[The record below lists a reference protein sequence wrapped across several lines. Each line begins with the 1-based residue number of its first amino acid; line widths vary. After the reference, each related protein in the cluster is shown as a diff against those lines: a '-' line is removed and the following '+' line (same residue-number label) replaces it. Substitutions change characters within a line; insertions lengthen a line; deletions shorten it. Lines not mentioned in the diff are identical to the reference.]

1 MDNGWYKIMKLNK
14 KNIKM
19 EVKGGGKIKLDVNG
33 QKVSKSI
40 DRNKQRK
47 DRIAKEKKEKDKN
60 QRIKVIQD
68 RIDTMYGQF
77 NRNKDK
83 HNSLKNIE
91 QRKELDKRIIQLQK
105 EKEQVRSTALKEI
118 ADM

>member
-1 MDNGWYKIMKLNK
+1 MGNGWYKIMKLNK

-33 QKVSKSI
+33 QKVTKSI

-83 HNSLKNIE
+83 HDSKKNRDG
-91 QRKELDKRIIQLQK
+91 RKDLDSQVIQLNN
-105 EKEQVRSTALKEI
+105 EISAIRSE
-118 ADM
+118 

>member
-1 MDNGWYKIMKLNK
+1 
-14 KNIKM
+14 M

-33 QKVSKSI
+33 QKVTKSI

-83 HNSLKNIE
+83 HNSKKNIDG
-91 QRKELDKRIIQLQK
+91 RKDLDSQVIQLNN
-105 EKEQVRSTALKEI
+105 EISAIRSE
-118 ADM
+118 

>member
-1 MDNGWYKIMKLNK
+1 MKVSR
-14 KNIKM
+14 KNIKV
-19 EVKGGGKIKLDVNG
+19 EVKGNGKIQTDVNG
-33 QKVSKSI
+33 QKLTKPI

-47 DRIAKEKKEKDKN
+47 DRIAKENKEKDKN

-83 HNSLKNIE
+83 HHSKKNIDG
-91 QRKELDKRIIQLQK
+91 RKDLDSQVIQLNN
-105 EKEQVRSTALKEI
+105 EISAIRSE
-118 ADM
+118 

>member
-33 QKVSKSI
+33 QKVSKPI

-83 HNSLKNIE
+83 VDSLKNNE
-91 QRKELDKRIIQLQK
+91 QRKELNSQVIQLNN
-105 EKEQVRSTALKEI
+105 EISAIRSE
-118 ADM
+118 